1 MPKNAWKTLFAFA
14 LLAVPLEAQDKP
26 SGLVKDKE
34 ITLEGGTSFDLVSV
48 DSAGGRLYVA
58 HSPKIDVIDLKKG
71 VKIGEVTGVDGAHAA
86 IAVPDLKRGF
96 ATSGPKNKLIVF
108 DTETFKG
115 VKEIETGQN
124 PDGLLYVTATKEV
137 WSFNGRGKN
146 VTCVDAQTLE
156 VKATIA
162 LEGQPEA
169 AVEDP
174 EKGLV
179 YVNLEDK
186 SSITVI
192 DVKKHESLATHSIA
206 PGNAPTGI
214 AFDSKNGLLFSGCA
228 NKMLVAV
235 DLATWKVVGS
245 VPIGDRCDG
254 ASFDPGTGNAYA
266 SCNDKSGGLHVK
278 DAKTFEAL
286 APLETP
292 GGKTCA
298 LDPKSHAFYVVSGPK
313 RGEKGTVKVLVFA
326 PK

>member
-1 MPKNAWKTLFAFA
+1 MLKNTLTTISTIAASLVF
-14 LLAVPLEAQDKP
+14 LAARTQP
-26 SGLVKDKE
+26 SGLEKEKE
-34 ITLEGGTSFDLVSV
+34 ILLEGGPSFDLVSV
-48 DSAGGRLYVA
+48 DSDSQRLYVA

-71 VKIGEVTGVDGAHAA
+71 AKIGEVAGVDGAHAA
-86 IAVPDLKRGF
+86 IAVPEFHRGF
-96 ATSGPKNKLIVF
+96 ATSGPKNRLIVF
-108 DTETFKG
+108 DTESFK
-115 VKEIETGQN
+115 VLKEIETGQN
-124 PDGLLYVTATKEV
+124 PDGLLYMPKAKEV

-146 VTCVDAQTLE
+146 VTCVDASTLE

-169 AVEDP
+169 AVENP
-174 EKGLV
+174 QKELV

-186 SSITVI
+186 SAVAVI
-192 DVKKHESLATHSIA
+192 DVRKHKALEVHPIA

-214 AFDSKNGLLFSGCA
+214 AFDSKHGLLFSGCA
-228 NKMLVAV
+228 NNMLVAV
-235 DLATWKVVGS
+235 DTGSWNVVGS

-254 ASFDPGTGNAYA
+254 ACFDPETENVYA

-278 DAKTFEAL
+278 DAKTMEPLPAL
-286 APLETP
+286 DTP

-298 LDPKSHAFYVVSGPK
+298 LDPKSHKFYVISGPK

>member
-1 MPKNAWKTLFAFA
+1 MPKTILIATYF
-14 LLAVPLEAQDKP
+14 LLALAAQDKP
-26 SGLVKDKE
+26 SGLQKEKE

-48 DSAGGRLYVA
+48 DAGGQRLYLG

-71 VKIGEVTGVDGAHAA
+71 EKIGDVAGVEGAHAA
-86 IAVPDLKRGF
+86 VAVPELHRGF
-96 ATSGPKNKLIVF
+96 ATSGPKNRLIVF
-108 DTETFKG
+108 DLETFK
-115 VKEIETGQN
+115 VIREIETGQN
-124 PDGLLYVTATKEV
+124 PDGLLYVPSAKEV
-137 WSFNGRGKN
+137 WSFNARGKN
-146 VTCVDAQTLE
+146 VTCVDASTLE

-169 AVEDP
+169 AVDHP

-186 SSITVI
+186 SSISVI
-192 DVKKHESLATHSIA
+192 DARKHEVLATHSIA
-206 PGNAPTGI
+206 PGKAPTGL
-214 AFDSKNGLLFSGCA
+214 AFDARNGLLFSGCA

-235 DLATWKVVGS
+235 EVATWKVVGS
-245 VPIGDRCDG
+245 VDIGDRCDG
-254 ASFDPGTGNAYA
+254 VCFDPETGNAYA

-298 LDPKSHAFYVVSGPK
+298 LDPKSHKLYIVSGPR
-313 RGEKGTVKVLVFA
+313 RGEKGAVKVLVFA